1 MAITLFPNAQR
12 ITLNEDDKANPHKSA
27 YENYTGIVFDTD
39 NNEFKIVTGKFRDKK
54 DMYDKMTKEDKYL
67 RRAYE
72 SKIWD
77 WIQDNAKTA
86 VDGYLMLSTAVSKW
100 INNNVLSKYYKKL
113 LHDLPYINREGRKGD
128 PQTMGKEASFESFEN
143 TKEDKMLNEAIM
155 NEAEK
160 DFETDI
166 KNQIKQD
173 INNGLMSKHKID
185 IYPIYQDNSIDKN
198 PVLTFPN
205 TYLYNDLYDGT
216 WSKSINTGTEKS
228 KKSVIRDSAYR
239 IWNPELFYELY
250 LDKQNY
256 NSGKL
261 NRELHQDQTDDIL
274 IIVDDNFSDPIKL
287 NKGLISTTLIN
298 FMNNYKADG
307 KTDWMPYKDYR
318 TGHSAKTNVVRGI
331 NQGKYDPK
339 MQPRIDAMTAAEA
352 HLKIDD
358 FDNETAEKIKEK
370 IKELEALSDDEISAA
385 EKYKKLFRLE
395 SMLKYNTLVK
405 QMDEINKTKG
415 DSIAEKIAKTKPL
428 LAEKNKVLE
437 DYRNSLVQNKN
448 FNRKEKAL
456 ELGYRLNKAVSYSNP
471 LHNSAAGIEFLNR
484 ISDKNIFKKQLV
496 HEYNLAKS
504 QGNMDLANT
513 IKNLYQKEPKQ
524 YTKTEQKAAEQLIKK
539 WNAQKEKDSV
549 FTPKE
554 RHVDIILNDII
565 TKRDLKEP
573 DINKIK
579 KAAWKVINDKTNEL
593 LKANKEL
600 NAQYAQPVNAAY
612 DYFEDESHDKE
623 FISALSNEFNK
634 QNEEKPVEEA
644 QVNDG
649 ATALMQQTDQMAQN
663 LQQNAMLSE
672 DNTHSELNPEL
683 FEDEKLKDDVHEALI
698 KIADAF
704 KEKLKL
710 PQEPVDIYFTGSE
723 ANYNYNENSDIDLHL
738 VYDFE
743 QVGMNAELL
752 NKYLQSAKRVFND
765 EHDITIKN
773 IPVEVGAENI
783 AEPLTTSGVYSL
795 ISNNWVIKPQYA
807 NVEIEKPE
815 DATLDE
821 IRNIIEDA
829 IMKQD
834 QNEIEGVIK
843 VVWDMRKKGLKEEGE
858 FGPSNTLF
866 KMLRNDGTLARLKD
880 AYYASESRDLS
891 LESIMK
897 EDYFGNHNEIFTV
910 EDDLINKSEE
920 EIYDGLMTH
929 YNGNEKEALAKL
941 EDVLK
946 TCSDG
951 YKDKL
956 HDVIQKIKESTSFEN
971 KCNAIVEDTMNKL
984 NNKMTPGSYLD
995 HINDIADVKEMLKL
1009 CYNGIH
1015 PNIKYKRPPL
1025 KYIDKDGKIK
1035 KFVLNGVGLDSPNV
1049 RCQEI
1054 SVGETPD
1061 GFYKVMYGEKF
1072 DMPLDQF
1079 IETINL
1085 PENEKWINKVVGDDK
1100 DLEEVIAKINMK
1112 AEQFTKSY
1120 ENWYNIHKDEYE
1132 LDRYTKQARRDIYK
1146 DIMKKHWRPDYVLN
1160 RYKKIDD
1167 WRDNLQ
1173 KTESVFSEAEKM
1185 EYVQAGGTRGKWVND
1200 ILDLYGIDHKYTQ
1213 TPFAVEPP
1221 KIKMS
1226 KLLGDIAP
1234 KKKWY
1239 IIKGIEEGND
1249 PKMAVIQQVT
1259 EEAESIPG
1267 ERGQWAP
1274 FSWIQEQMAI
1284 SAKGDQDN
1292 SPENTLWR
1300 AGEQIFNPQGKNRL
1314 GRTNLAGEWWTLQP
1328 EDIEHVLQIV
1338 EEEKAAEIAA
1348 RKAKYPNIRFT
1359 NRFENLLQI
1368 YKHEPGDQII
1378 IDALREFDPDNGKCI
1393 RKFVGRGN
1401 PIYKIWLPGPQG
1413 MMYPPEHGQ
1422 RSPYDDLMKSV

>member
-1 MAITLFPNAQR
+1 MAITLFPNAQH
-12 ITLNEDDKANPHKSA
+12 IALTEDDKANPHKSA

-39 NNEFKIVTGKFRDKK
+39 KNEFKIVTGKFRDKK
-54 DMYDKMTKEDKYL
+54 DMYDKMTKEEKYL

-72 SKIWD
+72 SRIWD
-77 WIQDNAKTA
+77 WIQDNAETP

-100 INNNVLSKYYKKL
+100 INNNILAKYYKKL

-128 PQTMGKEASFESFEN
+128 PQTMGTEASFESFED
-143 TKEDKMLNEAIM
+143 TEEDRMLNEAIM
-155 NEAEK
+155 NEAEE
-160 DFETDI
+160 DFETEM
-166 KNQIKQD
+166 KKQIKQD
-173 INNGLMSKHKID
+173 IDNGLMSRHKID
-185 IYPIYQDNSIDKN
+185 VYPVDNEGKIGTHPLLMFN
-198 PVLTFPN
+198 N
-205 TYLYNDLYDGT
+205 MYLYNDLYDGT
-216 WSKSINTGTEKS
+216 WSKNLNTGTEKS
-228 KKSVIRDSAYR
+228 EKSAIRDNAYR
-239 IWNPELFYELY
+239 IWNPELFQKLY
-250 LDKQNY
+250 LEKQDYEN
-256 NSGKL
+256 GRL
-261 NRELHQDQTDDIL
+261 NNKVYPYQDVAIV
-274 IIVDDNFSDPIKL
+274 VDDKFSDPIKL
-287 NKGLISTTLIN
+287 SKGLMATTLTN
-298 FMNNYKADG
+298 YLNNGY
-307 KTDWMPYKDYR
+307 DWMPYKNYR
-318 TGHSAKTNVVRGI
+318 TGHSAKTNVVQGI
-331 NQGKYDPK
+331 EQGKYDSG
-339 MQPRIDAMTAAEA
+339 MQTRIDNMTGANISLKVKDFDPDKIKQEIAEYEAMTDDDIPSSVKYKKIFELESK
-352 HLKIDD
+352 LKYNLLSQEMSELAKEKDI
-358 FDNETAEKIKEK
+358 TMAEKIART
-370 IKELEALSDDEISAA
+370 KELEAE
-385 EKYKKLFRLE
+385 R
-395 SMLKYNTLVK
+395 
-405 QMDEINKTKG
+405 
-415 DSIAEKIAKTKPL
+415 
-428 LAEKNKVLE
+428 NKVLE

-456 ELGYRLNKAVSYSNP
+456 ELAYRLNRPISYSNP
-471 LHNSAAGIEFLNR
+471 LHNSAAGSEFLDK
-484 ISDKNIFKKQLV
+484 IADKNSFKKQLV
-496 HEYNLAKS
+496 HEYNLAKY
-504 QGNMDLANT
+504 QGNMDLANA

-554 RHVDIILNDII
+554 RRVDIILNDII
-565 TKRDLKEP
+565 TKRNLKEP
-573 DINKIK
+573 DINKIR
-579 KAAWKVINDKTNEL
+579 KAAWNVINNKTNEL
-593 LKANKEL
+593 LKADKEL
-600 NAQYAQPVNAAY
+600 NDRYAQPVNAAY
-612 DYFEDESHDKE
+612 DYFEDKSHDKE

-649 ATALMQQTDQMAQN
+649 ATALMQQTDQMARN
-663 LQQNAMLSE
+663 LQQNAMLYE

-683 FEDEKLKDDVHEALI
+683 FEDEKLKDDVREALLR
-698 KIADAF
+698 IADIF

-795 ISNNWVIKPQYA
+795 ISNDWVIKPQYA
-807 NVEIEKPE
+807 NVEIEEPE

-821 IRNIIEDA
+821 VRNMIEDA
-829 IMKQD
+829 IMEQD

-843 VVWDMRKKGLKEEGE
+843 VVWDMRKRGLKEEGE

-897 EDYFGNHNEIFTV
+897 EDYFGNRNEIFTA

-951 YKDKL
+951 YKDKIN
-956 HDVIQKIKESTSFEN
+956 DVIQRIKENTSFEN
-971 KCNAIVEDTMNKL
+971 VCNRIVEDTMNKL
-984 NNKMTPGSYLD
+984 TFNEANNISSTKSSYLD
-995 HINDIADVKEMLKL
+995 HIDDMVEVEEMLKF

-1025 KYIDKDGKIK
+1025 KYVDEDGNIK
-1035 KFVLNGVGLDSPNV
+1035 KFVLNGIEKGENPQVVKL
-1049 RCQEI
+1049 QEI
-1054 SVGETPD
+1054 EVKESPD
-1061 GFYKVMYGEKF
+1061 GFYKIMYGDKF
-1072 DMPLDQF
+1072 DMPISEFLNVIASPDNQR
-1079 IETINL
+1079 
-1085 PENEKWINKVVGDDK
+1085 WIRKIAGDDN
-1100 DLEEVIAKINMK
+1100 LEDVIHNINVK
-1112 AEQFTKSY
+1112 AQQVRDSY
-1120 ENWYNIHKDEYE
+1120 KQWYTDHRDEYE
-1132 LDRYTKQARRDIYK
+1132 LDRYPDHSRHAIYK
-1146 DIMKKHWRPDYVLN
+1146 DIMKKHWRPSYVLS
-1160 RYKKIDD
+1160 RYKKVDD
-1167 WRDNLQ
+1167 WRDTLP
-1173 KTESVFSEAEKM
+1173 KKESALDEAEKM
-1185 EYVQAGGTRGKWVND
+1185 EYVKAGGTRGAWVND
-1200 ILDLYGIDHKYTQ
+1200 VLDSYGIDHKYTQ

-1221 KIKMS
+1221 KVKTA
-1226 KLLGDIAP
+1226 KLLGALAP

-1239 IIKGIEEGND
+1239 IIRGIEEGKD

-1328 EDIEHVLQIV
+1328 EDIRRVLAIV
-1338 EEEKAAEIAA
+1338 EENQANIAMADKKAH
-1348 RKAKYPNIRFT
+1348 PNIRYD
-1359 NRFENLLQI
+1359 NRFENLIQI
-1368 YKHEPGDQII
+1368 FDNEPNDPII
-1378 IDALREFDPDNGKCI
+1378 IEALKMFDPENARCV
-1393 RKFVGRGN
+1393 RKFKSNSG
-1401 PIYKIWLPGPQG
+1401 PSYKIWLPGPQG
-1413 MMYPPEHGQ
+1413 MQYPPEHGQ
-1422 RSPYDDLMKSV
+1422 RSPYDDLMNF